1 MNLTATQRRI
11 LIWMCLFIAVN
22 QFGFGALI
30 PVLPLYAE
38 AFGVPASA
46 VGSTIAVYGLA
57 RMFSAPMAG
66 RFADARGRRIS
77 MAMGGALCT
86 LGNLWCGLA
95 SGFSEFVIARFIAGL
110 GAGWV
115 QSVGLIV
122 LADISEPQQR
132 GRMMALYQG
141 SFLFAVGI
149 GPFPGGWLAQEA
161 GLAMPF
167 LAYAGASMFAGF
179 VAWFVVEET
188 GVVNTLR
195 HGQKN
200 GALTDAM
207 AFDAKADPPFLL
219 QIRSLLSDRG
229 FALICLVGMANAVV
243 RTGGLFHIVP
253 ILAVTKLDLGPRD
266 IGLYLAIGSVLGL
279 VASYPTGQLAD
290 RFGRK
295 PIIVPS
301 ALLTALAFGMFY
313 WAPNALWF
321 AVACATWGVAAA
333 VNGAAPAAYAADHAK
348 PGMNAAA
355 MSSYRMMSDV
365 GYVLGPIALGVLVD
379 VAGTGIAL
387 LSAAGLIGS
396 VGFVF
401 ALAAPESYRSRTHRN
416 D

>member
-1 MNLTATQRRI
+1 
-11 LIWMCLFIAVN
+11 MCLFIAVN

-66 RFADARGRRIS
+66 RMADARGRRIS

-167 LAYAGASMFAGF
+167 LAYAGASMLAGI

-188 GVVNTLR
+188 GAVNALR
-195 HGQKN
+195 SGQKHH
-200 GALTDAM
+200 APTDAM
-207 AFDAKADPPFLL
+207 ACEEKADPPFLQ
-219 QIRSLLSDRG
+219 QIRSLLADRG

-243 RTGGLFHIVP
+243 RT
-253 ILAVTKLDLGPRD
+253 D
-266 IGLYLAIGSVLGL
+266 GLYA
-279 VASYPTGQLAD
+279 
-290 RFGRK
+290 RR
-295 PIIVPS
+295 
-301 ALLTALAFGMFY
+301 
-313 WAPNALWF
+313 
-321 AVACATWGVAAA
+321 
-333 VNGAAPAAYAADHAK
+333 
-348 PGMNAAA
+348 
-355 MSSYRMMSDV
+355 
-365 GYVLGPIALGVLVD
+365 
-379 VAGTGIAL
+379 
-387 LSAAGLIGS
+387 
-396 VGFVF
+396 
-401 ALAAPESYRSRTHRN
+401 
-416 D
+416 